1 MQDQTLRTLAG
12 LEGSGRGKV
21 FNKLRMTVFPKWY
34 VYNHAI
40 PVEAGT
46 AYEIIPGSV
55 AANATAWGCQGG
67 SGCPTTK
74 GSFDFTRFNV
84 SYWRNYERLLRSMRA
99 SGVVADII
107 VFHPYDGGQWGFDC
121 MGGTDPSHYNTSN
134 DERYLKYLAA
144 RFASFDNVWW
154 SMANEWSDCACKSLG
169 SKRATDPANPR
180 ACVLRLTETVAAC
193 QWRTAQ
199 RLRTTTASP
208 RRGINSSGRWQRRT
222 LTAGR

>member
-34 VYNHAI
+34 VYNHAN

-144 RFASFDNVWW
+144 RFASFDNVW
-154 SMANEWSDCACKSLG
+154 SRSTSSPGGASS
-169 SKRATDPANPR
+169 
-180 ACVLRLTETVAAC
+180 VA
-193 QWRTAQ
+193 
-199 RLRTTTASP
+199 
-208 RRGINSSGRWQRRT
+208 SGPKIHC
-222 LTAGR
+222 L